1 MLLHTRETKERHDAK
16 LPRTRL
22 DIDDIISLLNFIL
35 SNNFFIF
42 NGSTYKQVHGCAMRS
57 LVSAIVASLCMEV
70 IEEQAIRNAT
80 TPAPKLWKRYVD
92 DSFSILKRTAV
103 DAFHHTLNSIDPH
116 INFTIKHEENGQ
128 IAFLDSLVSRKNG
141 TIAIDVYR
149 KPTHTDRYLDY
160 SSHHDKQHK
169 ISATRTL
176 IHRSSLLPN
185 SEEGKV
191 REFNHFTKAL
201 ISNGYPKRV
210 ISEI

>member
-1 MLLHTRETKERHDAK
+1 
-16 LPRTRL
+16 
-22 DIDDIISLLNFIL
+22 
-35 SNNFFIF
+35 
-42 NGSTYKQVHGCAMRS
+42 MRS

-116 INFTIKHEENGQ
+116 INFTIEHEKNGQ

-149 KPTHTDRYLDY
+149 KPTHADGYLDY

-169 ISATRTL
+169 ISAARTL
-176 IHRSSLLPN
+176 IHRSSHLPD

-191 REFNHFTKAL
+191 RELNCHQSFHL
-201 ISNGYPKRV
+201 ERLSPKKTYTESGGIGRYV
-210 ISEI
+210 F